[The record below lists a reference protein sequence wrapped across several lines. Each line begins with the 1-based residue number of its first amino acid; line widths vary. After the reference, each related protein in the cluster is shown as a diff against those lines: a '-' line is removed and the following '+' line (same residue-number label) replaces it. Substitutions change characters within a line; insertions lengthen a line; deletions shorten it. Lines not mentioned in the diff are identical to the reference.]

1 MDFFYR
7 QHTILVMFLSIFQK
21 REIIAHTY
29 SWHHKN
35 KTLYYIRMYWMI
47 IWQPTVR
54 EQQIIFE
61 YFRKWPLPNKLFAKL
76 NFIYDAMVV

>member
-7 QHTILVMFLSIFQK
+7 LHTILVMFLSIFQK

-35 KTLYYIRMYWMI
+35 KTLYYIPYSLDIYELLNSTSSWI
-47 IWQPTVR
+47 VLFQ
-54 EQQIIFE
+54 
-61 YFRKWPLPNKLFAKL
+61 KLEIVK
-76 NFIYDAMVV
+76 